1 MLRGARTLSR
11 MSTLTDE
18 QREELEARLADIE
31 AILAGGLTTIAVDG
45 VSMTVDLRALERER
59 RRINKLLSGRR
70 PTFRRFTLHN
80 VNP

>member
-1 MLRGARTLSR
+1 

-31 AILAGGLTTIAVDG
+31 AILAGGLTNIAVDG

-59 RRINKLLSGRR
+59 RRLQKTLTGRR
-70 PTFRRFTLHN
+70 PMFRRFTMHN